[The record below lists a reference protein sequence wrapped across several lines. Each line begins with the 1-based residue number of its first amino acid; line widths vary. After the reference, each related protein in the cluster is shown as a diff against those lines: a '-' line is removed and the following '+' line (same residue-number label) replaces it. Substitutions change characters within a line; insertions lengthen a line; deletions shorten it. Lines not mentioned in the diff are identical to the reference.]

1 MIKNP
6 QDSPGMTR
14 YERSEKKKDL
24 IPYTGIQSTNS
35 LVQRNV
41 ILLATAAITA
51 ENLFMNGLFQ
61 NVYVL
66 YRMFE
71 AMYYLP
77 ILIVN
82 KRPESLDIIPEY
94 MRNVR
99 IISVEEI
106 AKSPIP
112 VKMYIEIGMSIDHNM
127 RRFLKM
133 CGAKICKLY
142 LGNILNIDI
151 ETPIFYPQMYFSHH
165 VIGDLDEIW
174 VSPHYYQHSEYA
186 RAINQVNLS
195 KTEKMVAPYVWDPQI
210 LMDDGKRNFKWHPAK
225 TPEEDVFLILEPNI
239 SFQKCSLLPLL
250 IAEAWFRKNPDWKGE
265 VVVINGERLML
276 VPFFK
281 ETVWNTLE
289 LVKAGRVKMTGRMDI
304 LTILTKYPSAIPI
317 CHQVNNEYNYMVLEY
332 FWTGYPV
339 LHNAVDWSDYG
350 YYYKNSSIKDGVK
363 MIETARKSHV
373 DNFEIYKAHARTLAW
388 RHSPYNPEV
397 HRAWA
402 ELIQIDAVEKK
413 ENA

>member
-1 MIKNP
+1 MKNP
-6 QDSPGMTR
+6 QEAPGMTR
-14 YERSEKKKDL
+14 YKKGESQDYL
-24 IPYTGIQSTNS
+24 IPYTGIQNTDT
-35 LVQRNV
+35 LVQRKV

-61 NVYVL
+61 NVYIL

-71 AMYYLP
+71 AMNYLP

-112 VKMYIEIGMSIDHNM
+112 VKYYIEIGMSIDHNM
-127 RRFLKM
+127 RKFLKM

-151 ETPIFYPQMYFSHH
+151 ETPIFYPQMFFSHH

-174 VSPHYYQHSEYA
+174 VSPHYNQHAEYA

-195 KTEKMVAPYVWDPQI
+195 KKEKIVVPYVWDPQV
-210 LMDDGKRNFKWHPAK
+210 LTEDGRRNFKWRPAK

-239 SFQKCSLLPLL
+239 SFQKCSLLPLM
-250 IAEAWFRKNPDWKGE
+250 IAEAWYRKNKGWKGE
-265 VVVINGERLML
+265 VVVINGERLLM

-281 ETVWNTLE
+281 ETVWDTLE
-289 LVKAGRVKMTGRMDI
+289 LVKDGRVKMTGRMDI
-304 LTILTKYPSAIPI
+304 VSILTKYPSAIPI

-339 LHNAVDWSDYG
+339 LHNADDWSPYG
-350 YYYKNSSIKDGVK
+350 YYYKNSNIQDAVK
-363 MIETARKSHV
+363 MIETARSSHI
-373 DNFEIYKAHARTLAW
+373 NNMEIYKTHAKVLSW

-397 HRAWA
+397 HKEWA
-402 ELIQIDAVEKK
+402 KILEDTSK
-413 ENA
+413 